1 MSLSQSLYLFGTGA
15 LLFQLA
21 LLAFELS
28 EGQGQQAL
36 GRLLMGILLL
46 SAALMLRQLRFTA
59 PEAPAL
65 SQVLRSARQRWRWF
79 WPIALLGALA
89 LLAEGV
95 WWVWQGLAAGDSLR
109 LWDLLSW
116 VLLGSSL
123 LLRQLE
129 ALRP

>member
-1 MSLSQSLYLFGTGA
+1 MSLSQGLHLFGTGA

-28 EGQGQQAL
+28 EGQSQQAL

-46 SAALMLRQLRFTA
+46 SAALLLRQLRFAA
-59 PEAPAL
+59 PEAQAL
-65 SQVLRSARQRWRWF
+65 SQVLHSARQRWRWF
-79 WPIALLGALA
+79 WPAALMGVLA

-95 WWVWQGLAAGDSLR
+95 WWIWQALAASDSLR